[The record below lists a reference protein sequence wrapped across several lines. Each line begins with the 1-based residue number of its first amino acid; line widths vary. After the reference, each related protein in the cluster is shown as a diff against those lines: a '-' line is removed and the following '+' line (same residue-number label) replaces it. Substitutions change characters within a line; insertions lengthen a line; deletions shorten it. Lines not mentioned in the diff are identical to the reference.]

1 MKNSKITKIVLIIM
15 ICLSMILVT
24 RYVFADEINLDQTN
38 SLLGNNFITLNS
50 DDNGNTVGNNTV
62 NNTVNNTANKVVL
75 TTNNTS
81 NYNNNT
87 SLPKTGVG
95 DSIPGVIFVVVL
107 GISAVYA
114 YKKMQDYKNI

>member
-62 NNTVNNTANKVVL
+62 NNTANKVVL